1 MKIAIDAI
9 NIKSDGGITYLNEF
23 LLNFNKKKINEINV
37 YIADKSLIKTKSSKI
52 KIIENKIFA
61 KNFIITA
68 IWKFLFLKS
77 HLRKANCKK
86 LIVMSG
92 HYLGNFNPTFLV
104 MQNALPFFTN
114 GSQQFPIISRVKFI
128 IQKISYIISIYRKN
142 NVIFVSNTIK
152 KKILKNFKK
161 KIKYIVAHHGTSNQ
175 IFERKTVERK
185 GVLKIIYVSQ
195 YSYHKNHKNLFF
207 AIKQLNINGIRVTLD
222 CYGQDLDGNLKKL
235 KNYIKK
241 NNIQGI
247 KLNDSV
253 DQKKLFMIYK
263 KYDCHIFPS
272 QCESF
277 GLPLLESAKA
287 GLLIIC
293 SNLKIFKELLNK
305 SPIYFNPNS
314 KNDMISALLKVI
326 MMPKI
331 EFNKKIAESLKISK
345 TYLWKSEIKKIEKF
359 IFKV

>member
-23 LLNFNKKKINEINV
+23 LLNLNKKKFNKICV
-37 YIADKSLIKTKSSKI
+37 YIADKSLIKTKSKKI
-52 KIIENKIFA
+52 QIVENKIFA

-68 IWKFLFLKS
+68 IWKYLFLNS

-92 HYLGNFNPTFLV
+92 HYLGNFSPTFLII
-104 MQNALPFFTN
+104 QNALPFSTN
-114 GSQQFPIISRVKFI
+114 GSQQFPIISRVKFF
-128 IQKISYIISIYRKN
+128 IQKLSHIISIYKKN

-152 KKILKNFKK
+152 KKILKIFKK
-161 KIKYIVAHHGTSNQ
+161 KIKYIVAHHGASNK
-175 IFERKTVERK
+175 IFERKKVERK
-185 GVLKIIYVSQ
+185 DILKIIYVSQ

-207 AIKQLNINGIRVTLD
+207 AIKQLNMNGIRVTLD
-222 CYGQDLDGNLKKL
+222 CFGQDLDNNLKKL
-235 KNYIKK
+235 KNNIKK
-241 NNIQGI
+241 NDIQGI
-247 KLNDSV
+247 KLNNSV
-253 DQKKLFMIYK
+253 EQKKLFMIYK

-305 SPIYFNPNS
+305 SPIYFNSKS
-314 KNDMISALLKVI
+314 KNDIKFALLKAI
-326 MMPKI
+326 KMPKV
-331 EFNKKIAESLKISK
+331 EFDKKISESLKISK
-345 TYLWKSEIKKIEKF
+345 TYLWKLEIKKIENF
-359 IFKV
+359 LFKV